1 MVAVIYIQC
10 MNVTPEKQ
18 DSHIQTAD
26 PDEKADPSEK
36 SQTYAMY
43 IANDVTAIS
52 DDIQHCLSLKNVH
65 FGSYFS
71 LAT

>member
-18 DSHIQTAD
+18 DSQIQTAD
-26 PDEKADPSEK
+26 PDEKADPSGK

-52 DDIQHCLSLKNVH
+52 DDIQHCLS
-65 FGSYFS
+65 
-71 LAT
+71 